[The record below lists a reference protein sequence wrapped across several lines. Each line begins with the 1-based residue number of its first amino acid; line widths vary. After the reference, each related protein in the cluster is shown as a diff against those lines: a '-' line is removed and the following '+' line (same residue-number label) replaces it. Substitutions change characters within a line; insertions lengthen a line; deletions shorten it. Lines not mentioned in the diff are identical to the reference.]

1 MNGFEQFRIWLR
13 YSRLTATLI
22 ALSTVVALLSGFG
35 SNFQLLQYLYI
46 SEYRSGLPEILGGQL
61 WRLVTPI
68 VIHFGILHF
77 IFNMLWL
84 YDLGSVIEQR
94 QGLGRMAILVVV
106 TAILPNLAQFA
117 WGGPGF
123 GGMSGVVYGLLAY
136 AWVQGNFNP
145 RAGIALHQ
153 NIAIMMLVWF
163 VICWLGLVGNIANMA
178 HTVGLICG
186 AALGLVFS
194 PQFWRRLKY

>member
-22 ALSTVVALLSGFG
+22 ALSTVVALLTNLGQNYQVLQF
-35 SNFQLLQYLYI
+35 LLI
-46 SEYRSGLPEILGGQL
+46 SEYRTGLPEILGGQL
-61 WRLVTPI
+61 WRLVTPS

-94 QGLGRMAILVVV
+94 QGMRRMAILVVV
-106 TAILPNLAQFA
+106 SAILPNLAQFF
-117 WGGPGF
+117 WNGPGF

-136 AWVQGNFNP
+136 AWVQGQYNP
-145 RAGIALHQ
+145 RAGIGLHQ
-153 NIAIMMLVWF
+153 NIAIMMLGWF
-163 VICWLGLVGNIANMA
+163 VICWLGLVGNVANMA

-186 AALGLVFS
+186 AGLGLLFS
-194 PQFWRRLKY
+194 PQFWRRLKI